1 MLLLRIP
8 SSAMKGSENGD
19 LRSLSSK
26 ADLGVPF
33 AQEGCAQ
40 CRDVFPNSPRLH
52 ARTIY
57 ELCLSRRTPLCLRA
71 SRIVACSAAQEALT
85 LHFAGHDAVTSQAP
99 CECEKL
105 MALYVQQCQN
115 STQQLQHCVKS
126 CSRGVPQLQ
135 SVAGVDV
142 REKQQQ
148 TCEDHSAVAR
158 LRQVQQPAAGPL
170 CSKAG
175 AKGAGSSFLIEA
187 AW

>member
-1 MLLLRIP
+1 M
-8 SSAMKGSENGD
+8 
-19 LRSLSSK
+19 
-26 ADLGVPF
+26 
-33 AQEGCAQ
+33 
-40 CRDVFPNSPRLH
+40 
-52 ARTIY
+52 
-57 ELCLSRRTPLCLRA
+57 CLRA

-170 CSKAG
+170 CSKRG
-175 AKGAGSSFLIEA
+175 GKQLSDRSCMVNLRDDA
-187 AW
+187 AQTAQSLFEQALSMIPELRCY